1 MTQPESQQ
9 IRALR
14 TIEKSVA
21 ERAPKDFVQNL
32 VNLNQ
37 ATKYLTQMMIV
48 TQKGVDQAN
57 KDIIAQIQDA
67 INELIILFSGGGGSF
82 DFDWGDLTVVIENL
96 SAILGIPDFTEGVDL
111 AGWAENFINDIVTN
125 PLGAVVIN
133 FINDMVA
140 DLLDAIDGATGS
152 IFNLD
157 DLADSLRLTED
168 TAVVANDT
176 ATNAQITANNAQ
188 AQIQELVND
197 SNGEETGGVTI
208 TRLFN
213 SSENG
218 AGITNFTVAPSGK
231 IGVLGGVARWY
242 LTGTSGST
250 GEGHAN
256 HNTDST
262 VDDMENS
269 VTFGTNHS
277 EIAYS
282 GCYIR
287 ANSGMTYAWGIRVYF
302 DQVQIGY
309 ISGWNGTSYTWNQVS
324 QIIRDSYNGDVYRVR
339 AVGDLYTVYANNYP
353 IYNATNAARPKGASY
368 RDHGMWF
375 GRAVNFGFYQSGAG
389 VLQYAF
395 AELLP
400 LVTTGVGWDFFRSTT
415 SATSSLPG
423 DYSPIN
429 INVFDTNRRSSGV
442 TVSNYQ
448 QGRVVILTPGWY
460 MCSSNYRMNRG
471 ADDYPP
477 GERAL
482 LYYTRGGSEVL
493 ADVRP
498 HNPALST
505 ARDVGGI
512 FLNYF
517 EINDIVYPGF
527 YYDKVGLDAASTM
540 VGDTLGTVTYFK
552 GVLMNN
558 RAQAG

>member
-1 MTQPESQQ
+1 MSHPESQE

-14 TIEKSVA
+14 TIAGRTKGP
-21 ERAPKDFVQNL
+21 PKQFVQKISDL
-32 VNLNQ
+32 DHSVDFM
-37 ATKYLTQMMIV
+37 AEYLIIM
-48 TQKGVDQAN
+48 QKGIDDGK
-57 KDIIAQIQDA
+57 KDIIQKIQDA
-67 INELIILFSGGGGSF
+67 IDELIILFSGGGESF
-82 DFDWGDLTVVIENL
+82 DWDWGDFTVVVDNL
-96 SAILGIPDFTEGVDL
+96 AAILGIPDFTNPVDL
-111 AGWAENFINDIVTN
+111 EAWAADFINDIVNN
-125 PLGAVVIN
+125 PLAAVVID
-133 FINDMVA
+133 FINNMVA

-157 DLADSLRLTED
+157 DLADSLRVTQD

-176 ATNAQITANNAQ
+176 ATTAQITANNAQ

-218 AGITNFTVAPSGK
+218 AGITNFTVAPTGK
-231 IGVLGGVARWY
+231 IGIVDGKAAWY

-269 VTFGTNHS
+269 VTFGTSHS

-287 ANSGMTYAWGIRVYF
+287 AKADMSYAWGVRVYA
-302 DQVQIGY
+302 DQVQVGY

-324 QIIRDSYNGDVYRVR
+324 QIIRNSYNGDIFRVR
-339 AVGDLYTVYANNYP
+339 AVGDLYSVYHNNYP

-375 GRAVNFGFYQSGAG
+375 GRAVNFGFYQSGAA

-400 LVTTGVGWDFFRSTT
+400 LVTTGVGWDFFRNST
-415 SATSSLPG
+415 SATASLPA
-423 DYSPIN
+423 DYNPLS
-429 INVFDTNRRSSGV
+429 INVFDVNRRSSGV

-498 HNPALST
+498 HNPALAS
-505 ARDVGGI
+505 ARDVGGT

-517 EINDIVYPGF
+517 ELNDIVYPGF
-527 YYDKVGLDAASTM
+527 YYDKSVTDAASTM

>member
-1 MTQPESQQ
+1 MTTPESQE

-14 TIEKSVA
+14 TIAGRRKGPPKQFMQQLNDLNHSVDFMA
-21 ERAPKDFVQNL
+21 E
-32 VNLNQ
+32 
-37 ATKYLTQMMIV
+37 YLIIM
-48 TQKGVDQAN
+48 QKGIDDAS
-57 KDIIAQIQDA
+57 KDVIQKIQDA
-67 INELIILFSGGGGSF
+67 IDELIILFSGGGESF
-82 DFDWGDLTVVIENL
+82 DWDWGDFTVVVDNL
-96 SAILGIPDFTEGVDL
+96 AAILGIPDFTNPVDL
-111 AGWAENFINDIVTN
+111 EAWANDFINDIVEN
-125 PLGAVVIN
+125 PLAAVVID
-133 FINDMVA
+133 FINNMVA

-168 TAVVANDT
+168 TAVIANTT
-176 ATNAQITANNAQ
+176 AVTAQITANNAQ

-218 AGITNFTVAPSGK
+218 AGITNFTVAPTGK
-231 IGVLGGVARWY
+231 IGVIDGKAGWY

-269 VTFGTNHS
+269 VTFGTSHS

-287 ANSGMTYAWGIRVYF
+287 AKSDMTYAWGIRVYA
-302 DQVQIGY
+302 DQVQVGY
-309 ISGWNGTSYTWNQVS
+309 ISGWNGTSYTWNQVA
-324 QIIRDSYNGDVYRVR
+324 QLIRNSYNGDIFRVR
-339 AVGDLYTVYANNYP
+339 AVGDLYSVYHNNYP

-375 GRAVNFGFYQSGAG
+375 GRAVNFGFYQSGAT

-400 LVTTGVGWDFFRSTT
+400 LVTTGVGWDFFRSST
-415 SATSSLPG
+415 SATGNLPA
-423 DYSPIN
+423 DYNAISQN
-429 INVFDTNRRSSGV
+429 IFDTNRRSSGV

-448 QGRVVILTPGWY
+448 QGRIVVLTPGWY

-482 LYYTRGGSEVL
+482 LYYTRGGTEVL
-493 ADVRP
+493 ADARP
-498 HNPALST
+498 HNPALAS
-505 ARDVGGI
+505 ARDVGGT

-527 YYDKVGLDAASTM
+527 YYDKSVTDAASTM

-552 GVLMNN
+552 GVLLNN

>member
-67 INELIILFSGGGGSF
+67 IDELIILFSGGGGSF

-96 SAILGIPDFTEGVDL
+96 STILGIPDFTTGVDL

-176 ATNAQITANNAQ
+176 ATSAQITANNAQ
-188 AQIQELVND
+188 VQIQELIND
-197 SNGEETGGVTI
+197 TNGEQSGGVTI

-213 SSENG
+213 SSEDG

-231 IGVLGGVARWY
+231 IGVTNGKACWY

-250 GEGHAN
+250 GEGYAN

-269 VTFGTNHS
+269 VTFGTSHS

-287 ANSGMTYAWGIRVYF
+287 ANAAMSYAWGIRVYA
-302 DQVQIGY
+302 DQVQVGY
-309 ISGWNGTSYTWNQVS
+309 LSGWDGTSFTWNQVQ
-324 QIIRDSYNGDVYRVR
+324 QIVRNSYNGDVYRVR

-353 IYNATNAARPKGASY
+353 IYNATNASRPKGASY

-375 GRAVNFGFYQSGAG
+375 GRAVNFGFYQSGAA
-389 VLQYAF
+389 VQQYAF
-395 AELLP
+395 VELP
-400 LVTTGVGWDFFRSTT
+400 PIVTVGTGWDFFRSTT
-415 SATSSLPG
+415 SVTSDIPDG
-423 DYSPIN
+423 FNQWTVD
-429 INVFDTNRRSSGV
+429 VFDTNRRSNGV
-442 TVSNYQ
+442 TVNSIPRGIVTCTKAGFYIINSRYQ
-448 QGRVVILTPGWY
+448 LNILNE
-460 MCSSNYRMNRG
+460 S
-471 ADDYPP
+471 ADDCRP
-477 GERAL
+477 L
-482 LYYTRGGSEVL
+482 VYYKPSGGSWGL
-493 ADVRP
+493 ADVGITQSFDAY
-498 HNPALST
+498 N
-505 ARDVGGI
+505 VGWTSELYGGVGDQ
-512 FLNYF
+512 FGA
-517 EINDIVYPGF
+517 GF
-527 YYDKVGLDAASTM
+527 SYTKGLAETPTKI
-540 VGDTLGTVTYFK
+540 VGDTLGTVAYFK
-552 GVLMNN
+552 GILIP
-558 RAQAG
+558 A